1 MGTDVAWLLELAVD
15 SGEVE
20 TVRPLMTEMVD
31 SARAEAGTLSY
42 AWYISDDASAVA
54 LYERFVDDDAA
65 LAHLT
70 TVGETFAQRFLAA
83 MTPTRCTVFGAPS
96 DAVRQALAIFN
107 PTYLAVFGGFPAR

>member
-1 MGTDVAWLLELAVD
+1 MGTDVAWLLELAINP
-15 SGEVE
+15 GELQ

-54 LYERFVDDDAA
+54 LYERFVDDAAA

-70 TVGETFAQRFLAA
+70 TVGETFAQRFLGA
-83 MTPTRCTVFGAPS
+83 MTPTRCTVCGAPS
-96 DAVRQALAIFN
+96 DEVRQALAIFS
-107 PTYLAVFGGFPAR
+107 PTYLAAFGGFPAR